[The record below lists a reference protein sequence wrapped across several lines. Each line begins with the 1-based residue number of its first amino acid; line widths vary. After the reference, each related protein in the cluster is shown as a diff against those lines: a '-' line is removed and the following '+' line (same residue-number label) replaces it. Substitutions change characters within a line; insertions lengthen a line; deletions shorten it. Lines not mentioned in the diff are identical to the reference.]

1 MEFKVGDKV
10 LFKKE
15 KQSGVIIKI
24 NSLYKVQIETP
35 DGFEIN
41 VSIKDIILIDS
52 LTEKSSAY
60 GTDFYHKDLP
70 NSKKSSAKQQRS
82 QTILKVD
89 LHIEL
94 LTSNC
99 QYMDNFEIVQI
110 QMEYCRKELNIAI
123 QKHKDSLEIIHGI
136 GEGVLKEEVHKLLRL
151 YNLTFFESNNSGSTE
166 VVL

>member
-70 NSKKSSAKQQRS
+70 NSKKPPTKQQRS

-94 LTSNC
+94 LTSHY
-99 QYMDNFEIVQI
+99 QYMDNFEIVQL
-110 QMEYCRKELNIAI
+110 QLKECQEKLEYALKSKITKVVI
-123 QKHKDSLEIIHGI
+123 VHGI
-136 GEGVLKEEVHKLLRL
+136 GTGVLKKEVHQLLQNYKLRYYL
-151 YNLTFFESNNSGSTE
+151 SKDGGATE
-166 VVL
+166 VIF

>member
-1 MEFKVGDKV
+1 MEFKVGDNI
-10 LFKKE
+10 LLKKE
-15 KQSGVIIKI
+15 KQSGIITKI

-41 VSIKDIILIDS
+41 VSVKDIILIDS

-70 NSKKSSAKQQRS
+70 NSKKPSAKQQRS

-94 LTSNC
+94 LTDNF

-110 QMEYCRKELNIAI
+110 QLDLCQKKIEKALNSNY
-123 QKHKDSLEIIHGI
+123 QKIIIVHGI
-136 GEGVLKEEVHKLLRL
+136 GTGVLKAEVHKLLDHYQLRHYL
-151 YNLTFFESNNSGSTE
+151 SKDAGTTE
-166 VVL
+166 VML